1 MLNIALNALDAL
13 IFVSTV
19 STFNAKHSI
28 KCIGCFDLCIDS
40 VNINIALNALDALIR
55 GFTVYV
61 DTVDTNKIQG
71 MSILSIYA
79 ACCMQ

>member
-40 VNINIALNALDALIR
+40 VDKQ
-55 GFTVYV
+55 
-61 DTVDTNKIQG
+61 DTVPY
-71 MSILSIYA
+71 SIHKFIGCFDLCINSVDI
-79 ACCMQ
+79 